1 MGHPVL
7 LLIYLG
13 LMKVLRVCNNIAD
26 LAEHGVRA
34 APAMDGLLEEQGLG
48 IQ

>member
-1 MGHPVL
+1 M
-7 LLIYLG
+7 
-13 LMKVLRVCNNIAD
+13 CNNIAD

-48 IQ
+48 IQKILVHRFWMLDKHQNQ